1 MSSSS
6 IRTPIAGSQQQV
18 MSPALV
24 ERIIALLNEYLDSL
38 QAEQEAIEV
47 TSADTH
53 DEMAAED
60 NRWDELDAQILEVRD
75 VLQELGCSTVS
86 DDTDDE

>member
-38 QAEQEAIEV
+38 QSEQESIEV
-47 TSADTH
+47 TSADSH

-60 NRWDELDAQILEVRD
+60 NRWDEIDAQIMEVRE
-75 VLQELGCSTVS
+75 VLQELGCSTIS

>member
-6 IRTPIAGSQQQV
+6 IRTPIAGSQQQL

-38 QAEQEAIEV
+38 QAEQEGIEV

-60 NRWDELDAQILEVRD
+60 QHWDELDAQIVEVRD

>member
-18 MSPALV
+18 MSPALI

-38 QAEQEAIEV
+38 QAEQEGIEV
-47 TSADTH
+47 TSAYTH
-53 DEMAAED
+53 DEMAAEHQH
-60 NRWDELDAQILEVRD
+60 WEELDAQIVEVRD